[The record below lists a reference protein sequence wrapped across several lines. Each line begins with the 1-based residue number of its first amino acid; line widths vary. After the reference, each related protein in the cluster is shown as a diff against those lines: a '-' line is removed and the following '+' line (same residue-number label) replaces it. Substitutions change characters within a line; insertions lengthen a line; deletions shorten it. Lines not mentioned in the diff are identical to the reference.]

1 LTGRIAK
8 LCPLLV
14 FRYVTCRMRPV
25 AHVYFCVTRWVVLM
39 SGSGIK
45 SAARAVPDKAA
56 IISTPINAYCLMLIE
71 SLVFG

>member
-1 LTGRIAK
+1 
-8 LCPLLV
+8 
-14 FRYVTCRMRPV
+14 MRPV